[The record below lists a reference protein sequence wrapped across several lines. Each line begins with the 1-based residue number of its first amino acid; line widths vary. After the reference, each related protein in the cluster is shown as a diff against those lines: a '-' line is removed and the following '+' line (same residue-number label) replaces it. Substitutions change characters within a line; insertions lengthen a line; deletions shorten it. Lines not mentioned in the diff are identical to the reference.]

1 MKRLLPIL
9 IAFMLTLTTA
19 QAIEDVNTSMDEVVL
34 EVPKEVSEVETP
46 AIPESEEKT
55 LREKLSDVYHLE
67 VEQIDK
73 PTYLF
78 KDILTKR
85 YSEDSIMDKTQLW
98 FGYNGDIG
106 MYFNDDNITNH
117 YEFNTI
123 NLGYDGFLKDKNAD
137 FRIMFNSSPLSSRNV
152 VQNLFADMY
161 VATNKIPHHRV
172 LVGNSRPPVGMEGS
186 YGPFVL
192 PFIARSQIS
201 RNFGTVRKLGARV
214 SGDYSLVDYD
224 FGVYSSDSYFQEF
237 FPGAE
242 FIGWVNLKP
251 LGKTDG
257 RFGQL
262 KIGGGLQGG
271 HRDNNYCV
279 TGAYVGWE
287 YKRLLLNFEWANANG
302 YNGPSGFSTNK
313 QASGF
318 YTTIAYRITSKLQAL
333 FRYDQFDPN
342 RDVANNNRREYTVGL
357 NYFLKGQ
364 GLKLILNYIFCQND
378 AAKDSH
384 RILLGTQILL

>member
-34 EVPKEVSEVETP
+34 EVPEKVSEVETP

-67 VEQIDK
+67 VERIDK

-78 KDILTKR
+78 EDILTKR

-137 FRIMFNSSPLSSRNV
+137 FRIMFNCSPLSSRNV

-364 GLKLILNYIFCQND
+364 GLKLILNYVFCQND

>member
-34 EVPKEVSEVETP
+34 EVPEEVSEVETP

-137 FRIMFNSSPLSSRNV
+137 FRIMFNCSPLSSRNV

-364 GLKLILNYIFCQND
+364 GLKLILNYVFCQND

>member
-1 MKRLLPIL
+1 
-9 IAFMLTLTTA
+9 MLTLTTA

-34 EVPKEVSEVETP
+34 EVPEEVSEVETP